1 MTEQSATHCYP
12 GTCVIDYT
20 EIMMLIGAVDEHSS
34 TWITF
39 DLSDPEPKLAHY
51 EAPAKCYHGDIIVNV
66 T

>member
-1 MTEQSATHCYP
+1 
-12 GTCVIDYT
+12 
-20 EIMMLIGAVDEHSS
+20 MMLISAVDEHSS

-39 DLSDPEPKLAHY
+39 DLSDPEPELAHY